1 MDEQIKDQFRS
12 INDHFISI
20 DHRISANESRFDG
33 KLEEILQMMRNLK
46 EVGTGS
52 NANRSEPLVTPPGGN
67 VKTLSFTP
75 KVEFPRFDGTGPKNW
90 VKKCAKYFSLCK
102 IPEDQRVDLASLY
115 MFDKAEVWISNYLT
129 TRKQVDWGEFVI
141 DLSARFKDDISH
153 DIVEQFNKLQQYTTL
168 EEYIDD
174 FENLRSLL
182 LQSNHTL
189 PETYV
194 LESFIGGLK
203 PAVKPFVRAFK
214 PVSVADAILY
224 ARLQEES
231 LNNTHKTAK
240 LSVSPAVSKSTSS
253 PVTKTPILPTPQIK
267 PISQGFTKENPKPFK
282 FIPAEVRAEKMAKG
296 LCYYCDKK
304 YERGHKCQFKE
315 AQLFTVEIPCDTTTV
330 ITEEEVEGMVQEE
343 FSDEPCISVNA
354 LMGSNTFNTMRV
366 QGWVQGKPI
375 HILIDS
381 GSTHNFLDIKTAQQ
395 LGCRKE
401 SIGLQAITVAD
412 GNHIACQHVVKN
424 FGWKL
429 GGKFFTAEAM
439 LIELGSCDMVLGIQ
453 WLSTLGNINWD
464 FKKLIMEFV
473 IEGQKVKLKG
483 IASQKL
489 KVLKGQPSLKLLQK
503 VLNCVYYS

>member
-1 MDEQIKDQFRS
+1 
-12 INDHFISI
+12 
-20 DHRISANESRFDG
+20 
-33 KLEEILQMMRNLK
+33 
-46 EVGTGS
+46 
-52 NANRSEPLVTPPGGN
+52 
-67 VKTLSFTP
+67 
-75 KVEFPRFDGTGPKNW
+75 
-90 VKKCAKYFSLCK
+90 
-102 IPEDQRVDLASLY
+102 
-115 MFDKAEVWISNYLT
+115 
-129 TRKQVDWGEFVI
+129 
-141 DLSARFKDDISH
+141 
-153 DIVEQFNKLQQYTTL
+153 
-168 EEYIDD
+168 
-174 FENLRSLL
+174 
-182 LQSNHTL
+182 
-189 PETYV
+189 
-194 LESFIGGLK
+194 
-203 PAVKPFVRAFK
+203 
-214 PVSVADAILY
+214 
-224 ARLQEES
+224 
-231 LNNTHKTAK
+231 
-240 LSVSPAVSKSTSS
+240 
-253 PVTKTPILPTPQIK
+253 
-267 PISQGFTKENPKPFK
+267 
-282 FIPAEVRAEKMAKG
+282 MAKG

-395 LGCRKE
+395 LGCKKE

-424 FGWKL
+424 FCWKL
-429 GGKFFTAEAM
+429 GGKCFTAEAM

-489 KVLKGQPSLKLLQK
+489 KVLKGQPSLKLLQNSTQLCLLQLRQVGVSSNELYQLEK
-503 VLNCVYYS
+503 SQETSIPDNTNADIHTKLRELKEQYHDIFKEPDQLPPVRGLFDHRIPLEVGSNPVSIRPYRYPLKQRDIIENIIEEMLQKGIIQQSASPFASPVVLVGKKDGSWRLCVDYRELNKRTVKDKFPIPVVDELIDELSGSRVFSKIDLRAGYHQLRMHTEDVFKTAFKTHSGHYEFLVMPFGLTNAPASFQGWMNAIFKQFLRKSVLVFFDDILIYSKSLEDHWCHLQQVFELMRHHSLFAKDSKCCFVMDKHYAKSGLL